1 MAKGRKGRGRLSSI
15 DLLPKQADHIIT
27 WAAQALSSRDETQT
41 EIYAEFVRQCEA
53 LMAEHRGEIDFEI
66 PSFSSFNRYS
76 MRQAK
81 LIHRIDQT
89 RDIVASVSGK
99 MNAKSS
105 DDLAV
110 ITGEMIKSLVLQMIA
125 GADEDSVEAKDVM
138 QMASAYRQAI
148 QGLNLSADRR
158 HKADVELKKKVDG
171 AINAAAKVTG
181 MTREVADKV
190 KAEILG
196 VTS

>member
-1 MAKGRKGRGRLSSI
+1 
-15 DLLPKQADHIIT
+15 
-27 WAAQALSSRDETQT
+27 
-41 EIYAEFVRQCEA
+41 
-53 LMAEHRGEIDFEI
+53 
-66 PSFSSFNRYS
+66 
-76 MRQAK
+76 
-81 LIHRIDQT
+81 
-89 RDIVASVSGK
+89 
-99 MNAKSS
+99 
-105 DDLAV
+105 
-110 ITGEMIKSLVLQMIA
+110 MIA
-125 GADEDSVEAKDVM
+125 GADEDSVEAKDLM

>member
-27 WAAQALSSRDETQT
+27 WAAQALSSRDKTQT
-41 EIYAEFVRQCEA
+41 EIYAEFVSQ
-53 LMAEHRGEIDFEI
+53 FEI